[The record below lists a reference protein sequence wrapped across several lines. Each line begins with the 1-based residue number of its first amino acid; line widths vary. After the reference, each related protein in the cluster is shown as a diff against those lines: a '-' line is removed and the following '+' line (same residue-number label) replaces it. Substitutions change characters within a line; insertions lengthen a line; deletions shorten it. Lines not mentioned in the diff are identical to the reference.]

1 MNKDDFLNNNLVN
14 DVDITVE
21 PTNLD
26 AQSVLQILIKFQDFI
41 NSKVVHDGKDGLN
54 SLVFTGIMRR
64 TTTNELAVGDT
75 FSLHATGG
83 YFSREPNVGDTFI
96 LLATTQV
103 SGGSPS
109 SGNQTLYLY
118 LCEVTEKIDNTV
130 TCYVRNR
137 RAMGGSTLIY
147 NGIYTA
153 DSIPESISVSRETFS
168 RLPFPE
174 EFCLI
179 IASINGTNYLLI
191 GKCQNWF
198 LSVPTPETIT
208 LTIQQSV
215 AIPNGVNGEDALYYY
230 SYYTT
235 SNPLTDFDNVT
246 LPISN
251 FNRTPKVG
259 DRFTLWTRITS
270 TNTLYYNNMR
280 VQSVTE
286 TQATSK
292 MRRQMA
298 ITETTATPVYLHQ
311 LTISGTSTPQTGSV
325 VFIIY
330 CSIFTKTETP
340 YTDFSQLISDIT
352 SLYSLTNFVSFSAFG
367 NANDNSVQCCITGVR
382 FQSSQIVFYYQKY
395 DANNPNKQLF
405 ESVGIGSQITISD
418 KVVPF

>member
-14 DVDITVE
+14 DGDITVE

-41 NSKVVHDGKDGLN
+41 NSKVVHDGKDGLD
-54 SLVFTGIMRR
+54 SLVYNGIMRR
-64 TTTNELAVGDT
+64 TTANELAVGD
-75 FSLHATGG
+75 SLNIPATT
-83 YFSREPNVGDTFI
+83 YFNREPNVGDSFI

-103 SGGSPS
+103 SGTSPIT
-109 SGNQTLYLY
+109 GNQTLYLY
-118 LCEVTEKIDNTV
+118 LCEITEKIDNTV
-130 TCYVRNR
+130 TFYVRVR
-137 RAMGGSTLIY
+137 RVMGGSTLIY
-147 NGIYTA
+147 NGIYTS

-168 RLPFPE
+168 RLPFPD

-191 GKCQNWF
+191 GKCQNWSI
-198 LSVPTPETIT
+198 SVPTPETIT

-215 AIPNGVNGEDALYYY
+215 EVPNGEDALYYY

-235 SNPLTDFDNVT
+235 PNPLTIYNDVT

-280 VQSVTE
+280 VQSVSD
-286 TQATSK
+286 TQATSR
-292 MRRQMA
+292 MNVQMA
-298 ITETTATPVYLHQ
+298 ITETAQSPIYLHQ

-340 YTDFSQLISDIT
+340 YSDFSQLISDIT

-395 DANNPNKQLF
+395 DTNSPNRQLF

-418 KVVPF
+418 KVVAF